1 MNQPNPN
8 RGGMTISLFIN
19 VMKITRERLV
29 TGKDGAKYLK
39 CIAYLDNEKKGQFGD
54 NGMIVESV
62 SQEERLAGVRGPI
75 LGNGTI
81 IKGEIAG
88 QSYGNGIAGQM
99 KPPMSQATPVNRGA
113 TNHYR
118 DERGNFADTDD
129 IGF

>member
-1 MNQPNPN
+1 MNQPNPQ
-8 RGGMTISLFIN
+8 RGGMIVAFSIN

-29 TGKDGAKYLK
+29 TGKDGAKYLN
-39 CIAYLDNEKKGQFGD
+39 CVAYIDNEKGQFQD

-62 SQEERLAGVRGPI
+62 SKEERLAGVRGPI
-75 LGNGTI
+75 LGNNRI
-81 IKGEIAG
+81 ISGEVAS
-88 QSYGNGIAGQM
+88 QSYGSGMAQQM
-99 KPPMSQATPVNRGA
+99 RPPVSRAEPVNRGA